1 MTLIVNGCVVT
12 DHWVRLADEAPLP
25 DGGHVIV
32 SFARWQAEKSI
43 FCGSDLV
50 CGVWLDSHQSSEL
63 LCDDLDSLDLVALNF
78 PAFADGR
85 GFTSGRILRERYGFR
100 GQIRATG
107 VFILDQIDLLRRCGF
122 DAFDTEKPEV
132 IRGIMR
138 NAPAQVRVYY
148 QPGQDAQD
156 EIVSVLR
163 RRLLHGV

>member
-1 MTLIVNGCVVT
+1 MTLIVNGRVVT

-43 FCGSDLV
+43 LCAFDLV

-107 VFILDQIDLLRRCGF
+107 AFILDQIDLLRRCGF
-122 DAFDTEKPEV
+122 DAFDTEKPEI

-156 EIVSVLR
+156 ETVSVLR
-163 RRLLHGV
+163 RRLLHGE